1 MIKHLFLN
9 LPQLGKSNWWVEI
22 TTAKPICIYY
32 FGPFS
37 SFQEAD
43 AMRPGYIE
51 DLVQEG
57 SSIIQALAKQ
67 CQPTQL
73 TIFDEAD
80 ELVPVSTVR

>member
-1 MIKHLFLN
+1 MIKQIFLN

-37 SFQEAD
+37 SFHEAD
-43 AMRPGYIE
+43 AMQPGYIE
-51 DLVQEG
+51 DLLQDG
-57 SSIIQALAKQ
+57 SSIIQSIVKQ

-73 TIFDEAD
+73 TIFDESR
-80 ELVPVSTVR
+80 ELMPTPVAR

>member
-1 MIKHLFLN
+1 MIKQLFLN

-32 FGPFS
+32 FGPFM

-43 AMRPGYIE
+43 AMRPGYVE
-51 DLVQEG
+51 DLLQEN
-57 SSIIQALAKQ
+57 SVIIQALVKQ

-73 TIFDEAD
+73 TIFHESDERVPTS
-80 ELVPVSTVR
+80 LVS